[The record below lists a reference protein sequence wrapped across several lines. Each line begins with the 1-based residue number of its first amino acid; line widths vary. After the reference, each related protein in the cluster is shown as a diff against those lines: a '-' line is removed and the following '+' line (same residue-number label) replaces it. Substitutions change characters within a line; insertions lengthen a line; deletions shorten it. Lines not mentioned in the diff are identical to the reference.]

1 MYNYKSFHAVAP
13 SWENESRNEA
23 VQTQKSRSS
32 AYAEICGKDVFLEI
46 KKADTGVETP
56 ISA

>member
-1 MYNYKSFHAVAP
+1 VA
-13 SWENESRNEA
+13 A
-23 VQTQKSRSS
+23 QTQKSRSS
-32 AYAEICGKDVFLEI
+32 AYAEICGKDVFLET